1 MVKTTNS
8 TPRHF
13 AYRHPLFGTK
23 SKPKDGSN
31 SVYYFWWAFLKRS
44 KEYNACCE
52 TGGKGKLSK
61 LYSDFGDVRGNDFKK
76 WWNDS
81 EKGVRLFAEPKNET
95 VRVLKGGERV
105 AESLSV
111 LALSL
116 PLNLPKKLLLQRCK
130 SLLAE
135 VHPGKQGRLLAR
147 LSEATYK
154 VKGQPNIEGLKMTL
168 KVYDFRMAHPELAL
182 WEIGNQL
189 PRFMLSQRVLISDT
203 PATAKDKKNALAA
216 AVGRYL
222 KKAELMIESA
232 SKGTFPYAEGKD
244 NV

>member
-13 AYRHPLFGTK
+13 AYKHPLFGTK
-23 SKPKDGSN
+23 SRPKEGSN
-31 SVYYFWWAFLKRS
+31 SVYYFWWAFLKRNS
-44 KEYNACCE
+44 QYIACCE
-52 TGGKGKLSK
+52 SGGKGKLSK
-61 LYSDFGDVRGNDFKK
+61 LYADFGDVRGNSFKK
-76 WWNDS
+76 WWTDN
-81 EKGVRLFAEPKNET
+81 ERGVRLFAEPSNDT

-105 AESLSV
+105 AESLGTLT
-111 LALSL
+111 LAL

-135 VHPGKQGRLLAR
+135 VHPGRQGRLLAR
-147 LSEATYK
+147 LSEARYK
-154 VKGQPNIEGLKMTL
+154 VKGQPNIEGLATTL
-168 KVYDFRMAHPELAL
+168 RVYEFRMAHPELAL

-189 PRFMLSQRVLISDT
+189 PRFMLSQRVHSSDT
-203 PATAKDKKNALAA
+203 PATVKDKKNALAA

-222 KKAELMIESA
+222 KKAELMIDSA
-232 SKGTFPYAEGKD
+232 SKGVFPYAEGKD